1 MPALT
6 AQPVI
11 TYPLKALSLA
21 LASNPIMHIASS
33 PPAAVCPTRNT
44 LAPKRPRPARLLHLG
59 MVAAAMLLLSSASQ
73 AVDFGPFSLNGFAK
87 AEITRVSNN
96 CPECQRFPTEGKDK
110 FWADELVPGTEFKS
124 REVHVT
130 LFQPYLGVKFDLGK
144 GFKLQGLLSQRWRDG
159 KEDIPGFWYDRNIAL
174 THEDYGSIR
183 IGAMTARAWSVADY
197 PYGTNIGIADVWGS
211 SGAGYGLMTSA
222 VRYTSRLLDVL
233 EGDLVLEA
241 TYDQGNTGF
250 NINKPAFVELYAQF
264 HKGDLVVDAM
274 VQDSRNGTPAAWGHG
289 PFTGLTPFAV
299 DDAKLGG
306 SGQSIAMVMGRYQ
319 IDSRFEVSGGLRHNR
334 WSGAYAAITS
344 FANGN
349 AQWNNMFNV
358 DWTKDLGGG
367 VYRGYAASSTDVMA
381 GLRYRFGPWVA
392 STGVAYL
399 GKASTDNPTEAGQSN
414 SALINTL
421 GLNYEYA
428 QGLQF
433 YGTAGMVHYGLAA
446 QSSGCNGQPTRAP
459 GTCSLAPLSMPGN
472 AAFTN
477 VDSRVARNGN
487 WFTIGAVFVF

>member
-1 MPALT
+1 MLFR
-6 AQPVI
+6 
-11 TYPLKALSLA
+11 SGLA
-21 LASNPIMHIASS
+21 
-33 PPAAVCPTRNT
+33 V
-44 LAPKRPRPARLLHLG
+44 
-59 MVAAAMLLLSSASQ
+59 SSASG
-73 AVDFGPFSLNGFAK
+73 AIDFGPFSLTGFAK
-87 AEITRVSNN
+87 VELSRASKICGGGPVNSLSTVGDPQSSACQLFPAENRER
-96 CPECQRFPTEGKDK
+96 P
-110 FWADELVPGTEFKS
+110 WADALVAGREFGT
-124 REVHVT
+124 RNGHIT
-130 LFQPYLGVKFDLGK
+130 LAQPYLGAKFDLPK
-144 GFKLQGLLSQRWRDG
+144 GFKIQGLISQRWRDG
-159 KEDIPGFWYDRNIAL
+159 KIDIPGIWYEKNVAL
-174 THEDYGSIR
+174 SHEDYGSLR
-183 IGAMTARAWSVADY
+183 FGAFPTRAWGFADY
-197 PYGTNIGIADVWGS
+197 PFASDFGGGDSWAST
-211 SGAGYGLMTSA
+211 GAGYGLNTKA
-222 VRYTSRLLDVL
+222 IRYTARTLDVL
-233 EGDLVLEA
+233 DGDLVLEA
-241 TYDQGNTGF
+241 TWDRGDTKF
-250 NINKPAFVELYAQF
+250 THNKPRFLELWARYY
-264 HKGDLVVDAM
+264 KGDLKLDAM
-274 VQDSRNGTPAAWGHG
+274 VQDTRNGPPQSWGHA
-289 PFTGLTPFAV
+289 PFTGVFY
-299 DDAKLGG
+299 DAKYDSKIGG
-306 SGQSIAMVMGRYQ
+306 SGQSMAMVMGRYK
-319 IDSRFEVSGGLRHNR
+319 IDSNFEVGAGLRHNR

-381 GLRYRFGPWVA
+381 GLRYRFGQWVA

-421 GLNYEYA
+421 GLNYEFG
-428 QGLQF
+428 QGIQF